1 MVFAA
6 GLGTRLRP
14 LTDSMPKALVP
25 VCGEPLLHHVLCK
38 LRSAGYDEIVV
49 NVHHFAGQI
58 RDYLETHDYG
68 VHVSISDETDLL
80 RETGG
85 GIMHARRFLE
95 GSGEDGVSNG
105 SVADKALRG
114 NRFGKSPFEPL
125 SAPELH
131 NADAFPSSPKPFLVH
146 NVDII
151 SDLDLQWF
159 REQWRP
165 GALAT
170 LLVSDRQTQR
180 YLLFDDDMRL
190 VGWTNIA
197 TGEVRSPYP
206 GLKADACRK
215 FAFAG
220 IHDISPE
227 IFDVFEQTGCP
238 DRFPVIDFYL
248 KVCAEH
254 PIYGAVPEKLR
265 IVDVGKFDT
274 LGEAERLCAS
284 IL

>member
-14 LTDSMPKALVP
+14 LTDSIPKALVP

-38 LRSAGYDEIVV
+38 LVAAGYDEIVV

-58 RDYLETHDYG
+58 RDYLATHDYG
-68 VHVSISDETDLL
+68 VRISISDETDLL

-85 GIMHARRFLE
+85 GIMHARPLLE
-95 GSGEDGVSNG
+95 GSGAE
-105 SVADKALRG
+105 
-114 NRFGKSPFEPL
+114 
-125 SAPELH
+125 
-131 NADAFPSSPKPFLVH
+131 PFLVH

-151 SDLDLQWF
+151 SDLNLRWF

-170 LLVSDRQTQR
+170 LLVSERQTQR
-180 YLLFDDDMRL
+180 YLLFDDGMRL

-197 TGEVRSPYP
+197 TGEVKSPYP
-206 GLKADACRK
+206 GLKACDCRK
-215 FAFAG
+215 YAFAG
-220 IHDISPE
+220 IHNISPE
-227 IFDVFEQTGCP
+227 IFKVFEQEKCP
-238 DRFPVIDFYL
+238 ERFPIIDFYL
-248 KVCAEH
+248 KACAEH
-254 PIYGAVPEKLR
+254 PIYGAAPEKLNL
-265 IVDVGKFDT
+265 VDVGKFDT
-274 LGEAERLCAS
+274 LGEAERFCAG